1 MALKSKM
8 PGGFYGWVNLGAM
21 FIFNMASMLVMMTFS
36 MFLPF
41 WVKEFVWSSGVISGA
56 STLNM
61 ILMGFAAPVVGILI
75 MKTGAKKAIIIG
87 NLINLVGLV
96 ILAYMSEMWQL
107 YIGYGII
114 IGIGIAIGGML
125 GTMTILNNWFIMK
138 RTFALS
144 ISVGAS
150 MGFSGIFIIP
160 YIMTLI
166 QSIGWRYTYLVIAGV
181 VLICCVII
189 PFIFFIN
196 TPAELGQ
203 VPDGPEKKTSGEMKF
218 KDMPKL
224 YSTPVDFTAKEA
236 LRTKTLWLLV
246 AYNTLQMLAMGGL
259 MNHQINYLI
268 GIGFSPTFA
277 AMAGA
282 IMSGV
287 MAVSQIV
294 IGIIGLRINTHTM
307 AVGSMLLTI
316 TAMAILLFTKNMTM
330 VVAYSIL
337 FGIGFGIQ
345 FIALGTLF
353 PNYFGMKEF
362 PKIMGYMMP
371 FSTIIGS
378 FGQTLTGFIFDH
390 TGSYSP
396 AFELSLLMLILAF
409 FCILFAKPP
418 VHPSLKKG
426 YSMA

>member
-1 MALKSKM
+1 MALKCKM

-21 FIFNMASMLVMMTFS
+21 FFFNMASMLVMMTFS

-41 WVKEFVWSSGVISGA
+41 WVKEFVWSRGIISGA

-61 ILMGFAAPVVGILI
+61 ILMGLAAPVVGILI

-87 NLINLVGLV
+87 NLINLVGL
-96 ILAYMSEMWQL
+96 IFLAYMSEMWQL

-114 IGIGIAIGGML
+114 IGIGLAIGGML

-138 RTFALS
+138 RSLALS

-150 MGFSGIFIIP
+150 MGFSGIFIMP
-160 YIMTLI
+160 SIMTLI
-166 QSIGWRYTYLVIAGV
+166 QNIGWRNTYLIMAAV
-181 VLICCVII
+181 VLICCIVI
-189 PFIFFIN
+189 PSIFFVN
-196 TPAELGQ
+196 SPAELGQ
-203 VPDGPEKKTSGEMKF
+203 VPDGPEKKPSGEMQF
-218 KDMPKL
+218 NNRPKL

-259 MNHQINYLI
+259 MTHQVAFLFDI
-268 GIGFSPTFA
+268 GISPGLA
-277 AMAGA
+277 ALAGG
-282 IMSGV
+282 IMSGL
-287 MAVSQIV
+287 MALSQLAM
-294 IGIIGLRINTHTM
+294 GIIGLRINMHTM
-307 AVGSMLLTI
+307 AVGSMFLTI
-316 TAMAILLFTKNMTM
+316 SAMIILLFTRNMTM
-330 VVAYSIL
+330 VVTYSIL

-345 FIALGTLF
+345 GIALGTLF

-371 FSTIIGS
+371 FGTLIGS
-378 FGQTLTGFIFDH
+378 LGSPAAGFIRDNM
-390 TGSYSP
+390 GSYIP
-396 AFELSLLMLILAF
+396 AFQISLVMLILSF
-409 FCILFAKPP
+409 FCIFFARPP